1 MIDKTVASFDEAVAD
16 ITDGATIHMGGFA
29 SPFNT
34 PSYLIA
40 ALARNGARNLTM
52 ATTSASTGPENARN
66 IAATL
71 ADVVTWPP
79 DYVELGLIA
88 RQGQI
93 RKLITS
99 FPTGTGKVV
108 WPFEE
113 RLNAGDAEVEVT
125 GQGSLAERIRAAR
138 AGIAAFYTPV
148 GPGTVVAEGKE
159 VRDFDGVPHVL
170 EHALHADF
178 ALVRAW
184 KADRYGNAIYR
195 HTAQNFNPMAATAGK
210 ITVMEVEEIVEP
222 GELDPTQVHTPG
234 IYVDRLIQGTF
245 EKRIEK
251 RTVRQA

>member
-1 MIDKTVASFDEAVAD
+1 MIDKTVATFDEAVAD
-16 ITDGATIHMGGFA
+16 ITDGAMIHMGGFA

-66 IAATL
+66 IAASL
-71 ADVVTWPP
+71 ADVVTWPS

-184 KADRYGNAIYR
+184 KADRYGNLIFRGAR
-195 HTAQNFNPMAATAGK
+195 TFNETMCGAAR
-210 ITVMEVEEIVEP
+210 ITVAEVDEVVP
-222 GELDPTQVHTPG
+222 LGELAPDQVHVAGVYVQRVVVRPSTPAASWQ
-234 IYVDRLIQGTF
+234 DP
-245 EKRIEK
+245 
-251 RTVRQA
+251 A

>member
-113 RLNAGDAEVEVT
+113 RLNAGEAEVEVT

-184 KADRYGNAIYR
+184 KADRYGNLIFRGAR
-195 HTAQNFNPMAATAGK
+195 TFNETMCGAAR
-210 ITVMEVEEIVEP
+210 ITVAEVDEVVP
-222 GELDPTQVHTPG
+222 LGELAPDQIHVAGVYVQRVVVRPSTPAASWEDP
-234 IYVDRLIQGTF
+234 
-245 EKRIEK
+245 
-251 RTVRQA
+251 A

>member
-1 MIDKTVASFDEAVAD
+1 MIDKSVATFDEAVAD
-16 ITDGATIHMGGFA
+16 ISEGARIHMGGFA

-40 ALARNGARNLTM
+40 ALARNGARDLTI

-66 IAATL
+66 IANTL
-71 ADVVTWPP
+71 SEIVSWPS
-79 DYVELGLIA
+79 DYWEMGLIA

-99 FPTGTGKVV
+99 FPVGTGKVV

-113 RLNAGDAEVEVT
+113 RLNAGEAEVEVT

-159 VRDFDGVPHVL
+159 IRDFEGVPHVL
-170 EHALHADF
+170 EQALHADF

-184 KADRYGNAIYR
+184 KADRYGNLVFR
-195 HTAQNFNPMAATAGK
+195 GPKTFNETMAGAARVTIA
-210 ITVMEVEEIVEP
+210 EVDEIVP
-222 GELDPTQVHTPG
+222 LGDLAPDAIHTPG
-234 IYVDRLIQGTF
+234 VYVQRLV
-245 EKRIEK
+245 
-251 RTVRQA
+251 VRPSTPATSWQEPC

>member
-113 RLNAGDAEVEVT
+113 RLNAGEAEVEVT

-184 KADRYGNAIYR
+184 KADRYGNLIFRGAR
-195 HTAQNFNPMAATAGK
+195 TFNETMCGAAR
-210 ITVMEVEEIVEP
+210 ITVAEVDEVVP
-222 GELDPTQVHTPG
+222 LGELAPDQVHVAGVYVQRVVVRPSTPATSWQ
-234 IYVDRLIQGTF
+234 DP
-245 EKRIEK
+245 
-251 RTVRQA
+251 A

>member
-1 MIDKTVASFDEAVAD
+1 MIDKTVASFDEAVSD
-16 ITDGATIHMGGFA
+16 IADGAVIHLGGFA

-40 ALARNGARNLTM
+40 ALARNGARDLTV
-52 ATTSASTGPENARN
+52 ATTSASTGPQNAEV
-66 IAATL
+66 L
-71 ADVVTWPP
+71 ARALAEIVTWPS
-79 DYVELGLIA
+79 DYWEAGLLA
-88 RQGQI
+88 QQGQI

-99 FPTGTGKVV
+99 FPVGTGKVV

-159 VRDFDGVPHVL
+159 TRDFDGVPHVL

-178 ALVRAW
+178 ALIRAW
-184 KADRYGNAIYR
+184 KADRYGNLVFRGPRTFNETMAGAARVTVAEVDEVVPLGDLAPDAIHAPGVYVQR
-195 HTAQNFNPMAATAGK
+195 VVVRPSTPPATWQ
-210 ITVMEVEEIVEP
+210 EP
-222 GELDPTQVHTPG
+222 C
-234 IYVDRLIQGTF
+234 
-245 EKRIEK
+245 
-251 RTVRQA
+251 

>member
-71 ADVVTWPP
+71 ADVVTWPA

-99 FPTGTGKVV
+99 FPTGTGKIV

-184 KADRYGNAIYR
+184 KADRYGNLIFRGAR
-195 HTAQNFNPMAATAGK
+195 TFNETMCGAAR
-210 ITVMEVEEIVEP
+210 ITVAEVDEVVP
-222 GELDPTQVHTPG
+222 LGELAPDQIHVAGVYVQRVVVRPSTPAASWEDP
-234 IYVDRLIQGTF
+234 
-245 EKRIEK
+245 
-251 RTVRQA
+251 A

>member
-1 MIDKTVASFDEAVAD
+1 LIDKTVATFDEAIAD
-16 ITDGATIHMGGFA
+16 LSDGATIHMGGFA

-40 ALARNGARNLTM
+40 ALARNGARNLTI

-71 ADVVTWPP
+71 ADVVTWPE
-79 DYVELGLIA
+79 DYVEMGLIA
-88 RQGQI
+88 RQGQL
-93 RKLITS
+93 RKLITT
-99 FPTGTGKVV
+99 FPTGTGKTV

-113 RLNAGDAEVEVT
+113 RLNAREAEVEVI

-159 VRDFDGVPHVL
+159 VRDFEGVPHLL

-178 ALVRAW
+178 ALIRAW
-184 KADRYGNAIYR
+184 KADRYGNLIFRGAR
-195 HTAQNFNPMAATAGK
+195 TFNETMCGAAR
-210 ITVMEVEEIVEP
+210 ITVAEVDEVVP
-222 GELDPTQVHTPG
+222 LGDLAPDQVHVAG
-234 IYVDRLIQGTF
+234 VYVQRVV
-245 EKRIEK
+245 
-251 RTVRQA
+251 VRPSKPAASWQDPA

>member
-1 MIDKTVASFDEAVAD
+1 MIDKTVASFDQAVAD

-113 RLNAGDAEVEVT
+113 RLNAGEAEVEVT

-184 KADRYGNAIYR
+184 KADRYGNLIFRGAR
-195 HTAQNFNPMAATAGK
+195 TFNETMCGAAR
-210 ITVMEVEEIVEP
+210 ITVAEVDEVVP
-222 GELDPTQVHTPG
+222 LGELAPDQVHVAGVYVQRVVVRPATPAASWQ
-234 IYVDRLIQGTF
+234 DP
-245 EKRIEK
+245 
-251 RTVRQA
+251 A